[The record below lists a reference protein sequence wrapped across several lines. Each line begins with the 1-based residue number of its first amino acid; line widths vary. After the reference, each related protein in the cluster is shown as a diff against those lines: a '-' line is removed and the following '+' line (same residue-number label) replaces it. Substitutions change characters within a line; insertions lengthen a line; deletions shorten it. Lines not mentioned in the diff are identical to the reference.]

1 MNTVREQ
8 LIYYSFISFY
18 SSEWRT
24 VPVLF
29 CTPVE
34 DLSVEVVYEEP
45 GHAAFPLDLSHPNL
59 ERLQLTPA
67 SGSVSLDSNGFNVS
81 ARSTPVPATL
91 TLDGWQYPPPPRPA
105 FMEEDL
111 EETPSTSTPKQ
122 KKKRRPFT
130 SGLVSHTPSDELT
143 QISPHRRRAG
153 YTEEDERLIRETWA
167 EEIISLQ
174 APTIPSIREALDMC
188 SDLQPLRRF
197 EPKQLVD
204 KIRCLINK
212 QKKKM

>member
-91 TLDGWQYPPPPRPA
+91 TLYGWQYPPPPPLHPA
-105 FMEEDL
+105 QH
-111 EETPSTSTPKQ
+111 SW
-122 KKKRRPFT
+122 KRIWRRHHQ
-130 SGLVSHTPSDELT
+130 L
-143 QISPHRRRAG
+143 QHRSRKRNG
-153 YTEEDERLIRETWA
+153 DRSR
-167 EEIISLQ
+167 Q
-174 APTIPSIREALDMC
+174 
-188 SDLQPLRRF
+188 
-197 EPKQLVD
+197 V
-204 KIRCLINK
+204 
-212 QKKKM
+212 